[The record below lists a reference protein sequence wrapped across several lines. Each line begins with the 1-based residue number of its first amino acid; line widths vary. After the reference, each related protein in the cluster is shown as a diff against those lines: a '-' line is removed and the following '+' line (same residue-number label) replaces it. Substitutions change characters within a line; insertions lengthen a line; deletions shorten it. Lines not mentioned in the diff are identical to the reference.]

1 MTATH
6 HRFNFLQP
14 TTTHRI
20 FLNCRPRV
28 PHMFKWNSPEP
39 GLKVPK
45 SLVSSQHTWV
55 TEPKTK
61 ADNNCLENFMFFS
74 LLSISQY
81 GQATKMNFPSNQNW
95 TPHA

>member
-39 GLKVPK
+39 GLKGTQFISLITAHVGHRAQDK
-45 SLVSSQHTWV
+45 S
-55 TEPKTK
+55 
-61 ADNNCLENFMFFS
+61 
-74 LLSISQY
+74 
-81 GQATKMNFPSNQNW
+81 
-95 TPHA
+95 